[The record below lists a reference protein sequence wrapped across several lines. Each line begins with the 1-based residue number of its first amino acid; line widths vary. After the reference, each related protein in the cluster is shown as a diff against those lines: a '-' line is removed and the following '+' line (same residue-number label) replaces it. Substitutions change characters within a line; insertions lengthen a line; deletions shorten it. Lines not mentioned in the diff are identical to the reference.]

1 MPYLV
6 QVLES
11 VECLEVVLR
20 ALGGG
25 DATEEETVES
35 LDGLIAGLQLVQ
47 VGVDYCCKRDTMDR
61 LIGQFC

>member
-11 VECLEVVLR
+11 IECLEVVLG
-20 ALGGG
+20 ALGGT

-47 VGVDYCCKRDTMDR
+47 VGVDYVAKETRWTD
-61 LIGQFC
+61 

>member
-11 VECLEVVLR
+11 VEGLEVILGALR
-20 ALGGG
+20 GA

-47 VGVDYCCKRDTMDR
+47 VGVDYCCNRDTIDR